1 MKRLL
6 VLLLI
11 NLSILYAQPTFY
23 QTFAGIYQTAGQWGG
38 NYAPWNPYE
47 SRLEVTTAGVVKFG
61 SRTVNNLAV
70 SGNTVSFT
78 LSPNIGVSNNLI
90 SANITFSETN
100 GVKSFSGVAFPYG
113 GGGTGFKGT
122 KISTVTTVI
131 QNAYTHRQ
139 PGVAVINNKI
149 IIAYKKRTPLIP
161 GYLGPTTPGS
171 SGSPSPFAVISP
183 DDKIYFTTS
192 TDGMTWQTPQ
202 PAFNSV
208 GSESYDGPSLAVY
221 NGTLYMCYSNSSNQL
236 YYASYNES
244 SNSWSDLGQISGA
257 VSTDAPSIAVVKNR
271 LYMTYRDSS
280 GRIYSCY
287 FNGTNWSS
295 PLGAHRLLCQGGP
308 ALTNFADAFLV
319 VAYMNNNNSELMYSI
334 GTVIPPNDVVWSTP
348 SNSVGGTVELTEV
361 NKSAAG
367 VGYMSSVQKVYAF
380 HKMVNAP
387 NMVSSD
393 YSRPNRGPNYSWSR
407 MTNINGILGRGTPSP
422 VQFTNGGLTY
432 LVIVYQGEPGLTVS
446 MMDFSVL

>member
-11 NLSILYAQPTFY
+11 NLSMLYAQSNFY
-23 QTFAGIYQTAGQWGG
+23 QNFAGIYQTAGQWGG

-47 SRLEVTTAGVVKFG
+47 SRLEVTTAGIVKFG
-61 SRTVNNLAV
+61 SQTVNNLAV

-100 GVKSFSGVAFPYG
+100 GVKSFAGVAFPYG

-122 KISTVTTVI
+122 KESCVTTVI
-131 QNAYTHRQ
+131 PNTYTHRQ

-161 GYLGPTTPGS
+161 GTITPDPSGPPN
-171 SGSPSPFAVISP
+171 PYAVISP

-192 TDGMTWQTPQ
+192 TDGTTWQTPQ
-202 PAFNSV
+202 PAFS
-208 GSESYDGPSLAVY
+208 SDESYDGPSLAVY

-236 YYASYNES
+236 CYASYNES
-244 SNSWSDLGQISGA
+244 SNSWSYLGTITGA

-271 LYMTYRDSS
+271 LYMIYRDSS

-319 VAYMNNNNSELMYSI
+319 AAYMNNNNSELMYSI

-380 HKMVNAP
+380 HKMVNTA

-393 YSRPNRGPNYSWSR
+393 YSRPSRGPNYSWSR
-407 MTNINGILGRGTPSP
+407 MTNLSSIQGRGTPSP
-422 VQFTNGGLTY
+422 VQFTTGGLTY
-432 LVIVYQGEPGLTVS
+432 LLLVYQGEPGLTVS
-446 MMDFSVL
+446 MMDFNNL

>member
-1 MKRLL
+1 MKRVF

-11 NLSILYAQPTFY
+11 NLSMLYAQSTFY

-47 SRLEVTTAGVVKFG
+47 SRLEITTAGVIKFG
-61 SRTVNNLAV
+61 SANVNNLAV
-70 SGNTVSFT
+70 NGNTVSFT
-78 LSPNIGVSNNLI
+78 LPPNIGVSNNLI

-122 KISTVTTVI
+122 NVSRITTVI
-131 QNAYTHRQ
+131 PNTYTHRQ
-139 PGVAVINNKI
+139 PGVAVINGKI
-149 IIAYKKRTPLIP
+149 VVAYKKRTPLIP
-161 GYLGPTTPGS
+161 GPITPGP
-171 SGSPSPFAVISP
+171 SGPPNPYAVISP

-192 TDGMTWQTPQ
+192 TDGTTWQTPQ
-202 PAFNSV
+202 PAFS
-208 GSESYDGPSLAVY
+208 SDESYDGPALAVY

-236 YYASYNES
+236 CYASYNES
-244 SNSWSDLGQISGA
+244 SNSWSYLGQISGA
-257 VSTDAPSIAVVKNR
+257 SSEDAPAISVVKNR
-271 LYMTYRDSS
+271 LYMIYRDNT

-287 FNGTNWSS
+287 FNGTSWTS

-308 ALTNFADAFLV
+308 ALTTFSNSFLV
-319 VAYMNNNNSELMYSI
+319 TVYMNNSNSDLMYSI

-367 VGYMSSVQKVYAF
+367 LGYMSSVQKVFAL

-387 NMVSSD
+387 NMVSSN
-393 YSRPNRGPNYSWSR
+393 YSEGRGFNYSWGR
-407 MTNINGILGRGTPSP
+407 MITLNGIQGRGTPSP
-422 VQFTNGGLTY
+422 IQFTTGGVTY
-432 LVIVYQGEPGLTVS
+432 VVLAYQGEPGLTVS
-446 MMDFSVL
+446 MIDVNDL